1 MSEPP
6 ETLGP
11 ETLGPETPMPGSDQ
25 TLPGVGGSMGH
36 AATLPSASGGTLPAT
51 SRATVVA
58 QTPGQR
64 VGRFVVERRL
74 GAGAMGVVLLAHD
87 PDLARPV
94 AIKLLKSDGEGARS
108 RLRRE
113 AQAVAKIQHPNV
125 IAVHEVGTHGEQVYV
140 VMEYVDGGT
149 LRDWVK
155 AQSRSWAEVLEVY
168 RQAGLGLIAAHEA
181 NLVHRDFKPDNV
193 LIGRDGRVRVTDFG
207 IVGVSGGSR
216 DVTLPDPNLPV
227 DDASARLTATG
238 AIVGTPAY
246 MPPEQYKAGAAD
258 ARADQ
263 FAFCVSLYEA
273 LFGVRPHEGD
283 TIGSILYA
291 VQSGTV
297 RQVPT
302 TDVPEPIVEAVLR
315 GLRPDPLQR
324 HPSMHALLQALQPK
338 ARTPVWPIAVAG
350 VAVLALGGAGYAFV
364 ASSGTAADDAPGP
377 ATEAVAVFE
386 CPDATATFGAVW
398 NDERR
403 ATLKAAFEQYGPIE
417 AAAFVKVAKGLDARE
432 QAWTW
437 GSDAACAARKADEQD
452 SETYSKRTEC
462 LDHALRTTDT
472 FVALLGEGTREAV
485 DGGVS
490 SLTMLPRID
499 LCADLDALE
508 ALVQP
513 TDAQR
518 EGVLA
523 LEKDLLMARSLLV
536 AGKHHETVA
545 LAKGLETRAREVGH
559 AATTAAVL
567 ETLAR
572 GLMQV
577 GELDDAEARA
587 REAAELAGAAG
598 DPDVGAR
605 SFGTLIF
612 VVGSY
617 LGRPQEALGMLRTGR
632 DVFERSTDPRSRAYF
647 KAAEAAVLGAT
658 GDIDG
663 AEGALVECISLL
675 EGVDPTPP
683 EELAVTYSSRAAVA
697 LGRGDQAAAREHQ
710 RKALEVAEEGLGK
723 KHALY
728 GSIAMSLGL
737 SFYGGGEYEEALTWF
752 EASLSALEHSVGRD
766 HSSCALA
773 LTHIG
778 NAQMLLERYD
788 DAAKSLAEALQRL
801 DASGQEDPNTRLSLH
816 KNLAQL
822 AFFRGDFDEAQSHYV
837 AAGALIRAHMGSTN
851 ADAALMDQAAAAMHQ
866 ARGDDEKALKGYR
879 DAKAALVE
887 AYGPKH
893 QQVAM
898 AAAFVADAL
907 QRLGRCEEATG
918 EYGETFQIYNDLSLP
933 PDTTLA
939 QAVAGQGVCELSLGK
954 QEAAETSLGRAADLV
969 DQLQLQGESAAAL
982 NFAIA
987 KGHLSSGD
995 RKTADELS
1003 AAAEAVYMHLGAG
1016 WKQPLA
1022 DVRAWRAAAGF

>member
-1 MSEPP
+1 
-6 ETLGP
+6 
-11 ETLGPETPMPGSDQ
+11 
-25 TLPGVGGSMGH
+25 
-36 AATLPSASGGTLPAT
+36 
-51 SRATVVA
+51 VA
-58 QTPGQR
+58 QTPGQK

-94 AIKLLKSDGEGARS
+94 AIKLLKSDGEDARS

-155 AQSRSWAEVLEVY
+155 AQARSWNEVLEVY
-168 RQAGLGLIAAHEA
+168 RQAGRGLIAAHQA

-207 IVGVSGGSR
+207 IVGVTGGSQ
-216 DVTLPDPNLPV
+216 DITLPDPDARV

-291 VQSGTV
+291 VQSGAV
-297 RQVPT
+297 RPVPT
-302 TDVPEPIVEAVLR
+302 TDVPAPIVAAVLR

-324 HPSMHALLQALQPK
+324 HPSMHALLRELQPK
-338 ARTPVWPIAVAG
+338 ARMPLWPLAVAG
-350 VAVLALGGAGYAFV
+350 IALLGLGGAGYAFM
-364 ASSGTAADDAPGP
+364 ASRDRPDPTPEPAA
-377 ATEAVAVFE
+377 EAVAELE
-386 CPDATATFGAVW
+386 CPDATTLFGAVW
-398 NDERR
+398 NDGRR

-417 AAAFVKVAKGLDARE
+417 AAAFLKVAAGLDARE

-437 GSDAACAARKADEQD
+437 GVDAACAARRAEEQD
-452 SETYSKRTEC
+452 EATYGKRHEC

-472 FVALLGEGTREAV
+472 FISLLAEGSREAV

-490 SLTMLPRID
+490 SLTMLPRTE
-499 LCADLDALE
+499 LCGDLDALD

-518 EGVLA
+518 EGVLS
-523 LEKDLLMARSLLV
+523 LEKDLIMARSLLV

-545 LAKGLETRAREVGH
+545 LTKTLETRAREVGH
-559 AATTAAVL
+559 AATTAAIL

-577 GELDDAEARA
+577 GELEDAEARA
-587 REAAELAGAAG
+587 REAAELAVAG
-598 DPDVGAR
+598 GDSDVGAR

-617 LGRPQEALGMLRTGR
+617 LGRPQEALGMLQTGR
-632 DVFERSTDPRSRAYF
+632 DVLQRSQDPRSRAYF

-663 AEGALVECISLL
+663 AEAALIEGIALL
-675 EGVDPTPP
+675 ESVEPTPP
-683 EELAVTYSSRAAVA
+683 EELAISYSSRSAVA
-697 LGRGDQAAAREHQ
+697 LGRGDQDAARAHQ
-710 RKALEVAEEGLGK
+710 RKALSVAEEGLGK

-728 GSIAMSLGL
+728 GSIAMALGQ
-737 SFYGGGEYEEALTWF
+737 SHYNAGEYEEGLKWF
-752 EASLSALEHSVGRD
+752 EASLSALEHSVGHD
-766 HSSCALA
+766 HPSCALA

-778 NAQMLLERYD
+778 NSQMLLQRYD
-788 DAAKSLAEALQRL
+788 DAAKSLAEALKRL

-816 KNLAQL
+816 KNIAQL
-822 AFFRGDFDEAQSHYV
+822 AFFRGDFAEAHTHYV
-837 AAGALIRAHMGSTN
+837 KAGALIREHMGPTN

-879 DAKAALVE
+879 DAKAALIE

-893 QQVAM
+893 EQVAM

-907 QRLGRCEEATG
+907 QRLGRCSEATG
-918 EYGETFQIYNDLSLP
+918 EYAETFQIYNDLSLP
-933 PDTTLA
+933 PDVTMG
-939 QAVAGQGVCELSLGK
+939 QAVAGQGVCELALGK
-954 QEAAETSLGRAADLV
+954 LEAAETSLGRAADLIE
-969 DQLQLQGESAAAL
+969 QLQLQGEAAAAVR
-982 NFAIA
+982 FAIA
-987 KGHLSSGD
+987 KGFLSSGD
-995 RKTADELS
+995 RATADELS
-1003 AAAEAVYMHLGAG
+1003 AAAEGVYAGLGAG
-1016 WKQPLA
+1016 WVQPLA